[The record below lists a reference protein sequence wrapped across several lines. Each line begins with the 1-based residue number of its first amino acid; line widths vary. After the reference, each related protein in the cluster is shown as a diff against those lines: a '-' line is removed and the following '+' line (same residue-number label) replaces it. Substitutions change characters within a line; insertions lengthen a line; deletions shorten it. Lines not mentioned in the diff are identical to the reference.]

1 MSQALQLDSVQY
13 STLHD
18 CSVEFKAHLDKLS
31 ELPLYGG
38 CKTSV
43 EGLENKMIKSHEGLL
58 LEGDVEGDVKEG
70 GSGEGDVEVEEDEL

>member
-1 MSQALQLDSVQY
+1 M
-13 STLHD
+13 
-18 CSVEFKAHLDKLS
+18 EFKAHLDKLS

-43 EGLENKMIKSHEGLL
+43 EGLENKMIKSREGLL

-70 GSGEGDVEVEEDEL
+70 GSGEGDVEAEEGEL